1 MKQFLLLAVWQLV
14 EADWAF
20 GTPFFIATTMCMI
33 SLHLVQTFLHLSTK
47 RSSWFVLIFV
57 AFTRVLSVWPSSSR
71 STTVANRTA
80 GEQLAGQLESTRQV
94 WGVIHSLQLG
104 DSIWWSYG
112 AVWKWLEM
120 AVSWQYHIFNA
131 DILLLDNLTVTFS
144 LLLTWDSA
152 PGQIEISI
160 RFCWFFVAKEELTS

>member
-1 MKQFLLLAVWQLV
+1 MKQFLLLAVWQLA

-33 SLHLVQTFLHLSTK
+33 SLHPVQTFLHLSTK
-47 RSSWFVLIFV
+47 PSSWFVLIFV

-94 WGVIHSLQLG
+94 WGVIHSLQLVIG
-104 DSIWWSYG
+104 NGSNLP
-112 AVWKWLEM
+112 VT
-120 AVSWQYHIFNA
+120 HIEH
-131 DILLLDNLTVTFS
+131 IYLLLDDLKFDCYILTIANLRFS
-144 LLLTWDSA
+144 RGRLKYPS
-152 PGQIEISI
+152 G
-160 RFCWFFVAKEELTS
+160 FVDFL